1 MIRTAIFTLL
11 LLIIPETLVVF
22 AQQADSS
29 IERVD
34 TSSISQPL
42 EHPVKYNAQDS
53 TVMELD
59 ANRIKLYGNASV
71 EYGELKLEAH
81 YIEFTLSDFT
91 ARASGKKDSTGF
103 IIQRAKFSDGQ
114 NSIEEDS
121 LSYNF
126 NSRRGI
132 SYGARTQDGDAYLI
146 STLSKKAENEW
157 ISIRKGKMTTCN
169 AENPHYH
176 FHLSRALAIPNDRV
190 VSGPLYLKFRK
201 IPTPLA
207 LPFGFFPNK
216 KESSQGILLPGYG
229 NGDEKGFFIQNLGYY
244 VPLGPYLDTKFLFD
258 IYTRGSWAVRNVT
271 SYKKRYKYSG
281 NFNLSRVVNKDGMPE
296 LQNYSSTTNFNIQ
309 WNHSQDPKA
318 RPNSNFTANVN
329 MGSINNFRNNLN
341 TSQQD
346 FLSST
351 FSSRVQ
357 YTQSFPGKPFS
368 IGITAGHT
376 QNTQSKTVQLSLPE
390 LSCNMSR
397 ITLGRFTPGRPVLKK
412 FLDNFGLTSNAEI
425 TNQISAEDRYI
436 NWTQVPYLNRISRNG
451 IRNQTQLSTSIRA
464 AQYGTLTLSA
474 GSSAIGTIKYLEQNY
489 SDAEQSFQSD
499 TAFGFKSAI
508 TWNVSANYNTR
519 VYGTFNTSKTG
530 LIRAVRHVLQ
540 WNLGVSHVPERTV
553 TRDIY
558 APDGTFQGYN
568 PFSLAAFS
576 AGNTNRQINL
586 NWSSTNNIEAKLRGE
601 NHKEKE
607 MRKVTLLESWK
618 KTLSYN
624 LLADSLRM
632 SNLGMTAF
640 GTIAQKITLNY
651 SSTYSVYDRDTLGR
665 KIDRYLWHSGKAP
678 LRMEGTNLA
687 LGFQLKSKEKKRSA
701 PTASEETEPQ
711 MIDQNPEDFIDF
723 SIPWRLNLRYNF
735 RIDPTFDAATQVDK
749 KTIKQA
755 LTFDGEFVLFKYWAI
770 SFNSGYDLGN
780 ARYEKL
786 QWRDFGLRDFTTTNL
801 GLHWD
806 LHCWEFTFNFVPTGQ
821 RKSYMGQLNV
831 KSSLL
836 QDLKIQRR
844 GNLGDQRYLY

>member
-11 LLIIPETLVVF
+11 LLIMPGPLVII
-22 AQQADSS
+22 AQQADTT
-29 IERVD
+29 IQRVD
-34 TSSISQPL
+34 NDSVSRPL
-42 EHPVKYNAQDS
+42 EYAVKYKAEDS
-53 TVMELD
+53 TVMELQ
-59 ANRIKLYGNASV
+59 ANRVKLYGNAVV
-71 EYGELKLEAH
+71 EYGEMKLEAH
-81 YIEFTLSDFT
+81 YIEFTLGDFT
-91 ARASGKKDSTGF
+91 ARASGKPDSTGH
-103 IIQRAKFSDGQ
+103 IAQRAKFSDGQ
-114 NSIEEDS
+114 STIEEDS
-121 LSYNF
+121 LAYNF
-126 NSRRGI
+126 DTRKGI
-132 SYGARTQDGDAYLI
+132 TYGARTQDGDAYLI
-146 STLSKKAENEW
+146 STVSKKAETDW
-157 ISIRKGKMTTCN
+157 VSISKGKMTTCN

-216 KESSQGILLPGYG
+216 KESTQGILLPGYG
-229 NGDEKGFFIQNLGYY
+229 NGDEKGFFVQNLGYY
-244 VPLGPYLDTKFLFD
+244 LPLGQYFDTKFLFD

-271 SYKKRYKYSG
+271 TYNRRYKYAG

-296 LQNYSSTTNFNIQ
+296 LNNYSETTNFNIQ
-309 WNHSQDPKA
+309 WTHSQDAKA
-318 RPNSNFTANVN
+318 RPNSNFSANVN

-357 YTQSFPGKPFS
+357 YTKSFPGKPFNL
-368 IGITAGHT
+368 GITGGHT
-376 QNTQSKTVQLSLPE
+376 QNTQSKIVQLNLPD
-390 LSCNMSR
+390 LNFNVTR
-397 ITLGRFTPGRPVLKK
+397 ITLGRLAPGKPVMKK
-412 FLDNFGLTSNAEI
+412 FLDNFGLTSNSEI
-425 TNQISAEDRYI
+425 SNQVSAEDRYI
-436 NWTQVPYLNRISRNG
+436 TWKEMPYLNRISRNG
-451 IRNQTQLSTSIRA
+451 IRNQSQLSTSIRA

-474 GSSAIGTIKYLEQNY
+474 GSTIFGTAKYLEQRYN
-489 SDAEQSFQSD
+489 DTLQTFQSD
-499 TAFGFKSAI
+499 TAYGFKTAV

-519 VYGTFNTSKTG
+519 IYGTFNTSKTG

-540 WNLGVSHVPERTV
+540 WNVGVSHVPERTV
-553 TRDIY
+553 TRDVY

-568 PFSLAAFS
+568 PFALAAF
-576 AGNTNRQINL
+576 APGNSLRQINL
-586 NWSSTNNIEAKLRGE
+586 NWSSTNNIEAKLRGKDE
-601 NHKEKE
+601 TSET
-607 MRKVTLLESWK
+607 RKVTLLESWK

-624 LLADSLRM
+624 VLADSLRL

-651 SSTYSVYDRDTLGR
+651 SSTYSLYDRDSLGR
-665 KIDRYLWHSGKAP
+665 KIDRYLWETNRAP

-687 LGFQLKSKEKKRSA
+687 LGFQLKSKEKTPA
-701 PTASEETEPQ
+701 PPADAGDTEQQ
-711 MIDQNPEDFIDF
+711 MIAQNPDDFIDF
-723 SIPWRLNLRYNF
+723 NIPWRLNLRYNF
-735 RIDPTFDAATQVDK
+735 RIDPAFDITTQSDK

-755 LTFDGEFVLFKYWAI
+755 LTFDGEFVLFNYWAI
-770 SFNSGYDLGN
+770 SFNSGYDLSN
-780 ARYEKL
+780 ARYDKMEWK
-786 QWRDFGLRDFTTTNL
+786 DFGLRDFTTTNL

-806 LHCWEFTFNFVPTGQ
+806 LHCWELTFNFVPTGQ

-831 KSSLL
+831 KSALL